1 LREGA
6 RRASGS
12 GYHPCGT
19 APMGAADDSAAVVD
33 QYGRVFG
40 VEGLFVADASIM
52 PTIPRANTNIPTIM
66 IGERFGEWLR
76 EDAI

>member
-1 LREGA
+1 MADWDLIVIGA
-6 RRASGS
+6 GS
-12 GYHPCGT
+12 
-19 APMGAADDSAAVVD
+19 AGAVIAARVDPLAVVD

-52 PTIPRANTNIPTIM
+52 PTVPRANTNIPTIM